1 MCDSGVIKFCTCNE
15 IHEKE
20 KPRINW
26 WEYHHCKFTTHNPV
40 GMMVLPMHSTSF
52 QDYINTIIEKLNAQ
66 TLFDTHIAPQEG
78 DRLTV
83 YLNDMEQLGF
93 TESDSSRKEIAFE
106 YKNGQWGKFLS
117 LCTDYT
123 QDKRHSVG
131 THHRVT

>member
-1 MCDSGVIKFCTCNE
+1 
-15 IHEKE
+15 
-20 KPRINW
+20 
-26 WEYHHCKFTTHNPV
+26 
-40 GMMVLPMHSTSF
+40 MMVLPMHSTSF

-106 YKNGQWGKFLS
+106 YKNGQWDKF
-117 LCTDYT
+117 
-123 QDKRHSVG
+123 
-131 THHRVT
+131 